1 MQDRSPRCTDSERE
15 QAIIHQRLELKGNIM
30 RLIIKKSGIEIWAQF
45 DHAAQVYELFFDN
58 KGQAY
63 TGWAVD
69 SIKDALVASTY
80 IIQEQLS

>member
-1 MQDRSPRCTDSERE
+1 
-15 QAIIHQRLELKGNIM
+15 M
-30 RLIIKKSGIEIWAQF
+30 RLITKKKGIEIWAEF
-45 DHAAQVYELFFDN
+45 DQSAQVYELFFDN
-58 KGQAY
+58 EGQTY

>member
-1 MQDRSPRCTDSERE
+1 
-15 QAIIHQRLELKGNIM
+15 M
-30 RLIIKKSGIEIWAQF
+30 RLITKKKGIEIWVQF
-45 DHAAQVYELFFDN
+45 DQSAQVYELFFDN
-58 KGQAY
+58 EGQTY

>member
-1 MQDRSPRCTDSERE
+1 
-15 QAIIHQRLELKGNIM
+15 M
-30 RLIIKKSGIEIWAQF
+30 RLITKRSGIEIWAQF
-45 DHAAQVYELFFDN
+45 DQSAQVYELFFDN
-58 KGQAY
+58 EGQTY